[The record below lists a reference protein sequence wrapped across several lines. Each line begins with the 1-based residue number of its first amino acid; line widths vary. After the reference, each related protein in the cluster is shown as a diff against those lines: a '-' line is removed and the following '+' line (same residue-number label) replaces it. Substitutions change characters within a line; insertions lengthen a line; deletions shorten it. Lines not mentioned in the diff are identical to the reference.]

1 MRKHAGL
8 SDFKKF
14 FLTRWII
21 GCVCEEESE
30 GFEKILRNRKFSVL
44 VLQDLSVAFEII
56 RWIYPW
62 ECINQVIQ
70 QVNKNPLYFHQ
81 LREVQTH

>member
-14 FLTRWII
+14 FLTHWII
-21 GCVCEEESE
+21 GCVCEAESE

-56 RWIYPW
+56 IWIYSW

-70 QVNKNPLYFHQ
+70 QVNKNPPLFPSA
-81 LREVQTH
+81 